1 MAHAWDDGGKE
12 VDRTEVLEAPA
23 ASEEDSAEDRAEV
36 LEALA
41 VLVEYSA
48 MARAEVLDASVASEE
63 DMVMDRVEVS
73 EVSAVS
79 EKDSV
84 EERAEVSEA
93 PAASE
98 EHREED
104 RVEVSEASVVS
115 GGDSVVALV
124 LVPAVSGGDRG
135 MVPAFVAYR
144 TDSTENRAAGTVLAE
159 VLAAS
164 AVGLACAYDHRRY
177 PA

>member
-1 MAHAWDDGGKE
+1 MARAWDDGDKE
-12 VDRTEVLEAPA
+12 ADRTEV
-23 ASEEDSAEDRAEV
+23 SEVSEKDSVEDRAGV
-36 LEALA
+36 LEVPA

-48 MARAEVLDASVASEE
+48 MARAEVLDASEE
-63 DMVMDRVEVS
+63 DMVM
-73 EVSAVS
+73 
-79 EKDSV
+79 
-84 EERAEVSEA
+84 
-93 PAASE
+93 
-98 EHREED
+98 D

-124 LVPAVSGGDRG
+124 LVPAVSGGDRV